1 MQKLVKKARK
11 GDKAAFMAL
20 IEAFEDDI
28 YRTAY
33 VYVKNENDA
42 LDVAQETAARAFSRI
57 SSLKEPEYFKTW
69 LIKITINASIDLL
82 RSKKKIVQLEP
93 EYYESIEKQDENIPL
108 SLTLRSL
115 LEELTEREKG
125 IILLKYY
132 HGHTFTEIST
142 IMEMPAGSIKSVLY
156 RALHKMRYQM
166 KEEDIYE
173 Q

>member
-1 MQKLVKKARK
+1 MQKLVKKAQK
-11 GDKAAFMAL
+11 GDKSAFMAL
-20 IEAFEDDI
+20 IEEYEDDI

-33 VYVKNENDA
+33 VYVKNEHDA

-82 RSKKKIVQLEP
+82 RGKKKIVELQP
-93 EYYESIEKQDENIPL
+93 EYHESIERKDENVPL
-108 SLTLRSL
+108 SLTLRNL
-115 LEELTEREKG
+115 LDDLSGREKG
-125 IILLKYY
+125 VILLKYY

-142 IMEMPAGSIKSVLY
+142 ILEMPVGSIKSVLY